1 MTTKPKVKFTVADY
15 LETPEGAAYQLL
27 DGELILAAAPN
38 NQHQR
43 VTRSLLLAL
52 HRFISDHNLGE
63 VWFAPFDVVLSD
75 HDVVQPDLLFVSH
88 SRDAIITA
96 ANIQGAPDLAVE
108 VLSPSTEGYDR
119 GYKRQLY
126 ARHGVREYWLVDPDL
141 ETIEVLTPG
150 NGGFVRY
157 ALYGGRETLT
167 SPLLPGLAVELATI
181 FGE

>member
-1 MTTKPKVKFTVADY
+1 MTTKPRIKLTVADY
-15 LETPEGAAYQLL
+15 LDTPEGVRCQLL

-43 VTRSLLLAL
+43 ITRSLLLAL

-88 SRDAIITA
+88 AREAIITA

-119 GYKRQLY
+119 GYKRELY

-150 NGGFVRY
+150 EGGFVRH
-157 ALYGGRETLT
+157 ALYESREILT

>member
-1 MTTKPKVKFTVADY
+1 MTTKPKIKLTVADY
-15 LETPEGAAYQLL
+15 LDTPEGVRCQLL
-27 DGELILAAAPN
+27 DGELIVAAAPSN
-38 NQHQR
+38 KHQTF
-43 VTRSLLLAL
+43 VGSLFVAL
-52 HRFISDHNLGE
+52 RHFVLSNDLGK
-63 VWFAPFDVVLSD
+63 VWIAPFDVVLSD

-119 GYKRQLY
+119 GYKRELY

-150 NGGFVRY
+150 AGGFVRY
-157 ALYGGRETLT
+157 ALYNRRETLT
-167 SPLLPGLAVELATI
+167 SPLLPGLAVDLAAI

>member
-1 MTTKPKVKFTVADY
+1 MTTKPRVKLTVADY
-15 LETPEGAAYQLL
+15 VETPEGVRCQLL

-43 VTRSLLLAL
+43 ITRSLLLAL

-96 ANIQGAPDLAVE
+96 ANLQGAPDLAVE
-108 VLSPSTEGYDR
+108 VLSPSTEGHDR
-119 GYKRQLY
+119 GYKR
-126 ARHGVREYWLVDPDL
+126 
-141 ETIEVLTPG
+141 
-150 NGGFVRY
+150 
-157 ALYGGRETLT
+157 
-167 SPLLPGLAVELATI
+167 EL
-181 FGE
+181 